1 MIPDIPAVDFIE
13 DEPVAFSLIVHG
25 FHYDAVWKGGNIV
38 WFFDRH
44 IPMPYSPASAVSSE
58 IINDDW
64 NQQTLPKM
72 VYQSLSRFETE
83 KREA

>member
-1 MIPDIPAVDFIE
+1 MADIKASAFIE

-25 FHYDAVWKGGNIV
+25 FKYDAVWKGGNVV

-44 IPMPYSPASAVSSE
+44 IPMPYSPTSAISSE

-72 VYQSLSRFETE
+72 VYESLSRFETE